1 MKGTLNLVLNKA
13 ITIENFKENL
23 GDYRNNIY
31 QFLGLGCALIGMS
44 VYMSIIDQREV
55 ISRVSTATDNLR
67 QFDKRTQPFGCDK
80 KKRAVCVRVC

>member
-13 ITIENFKENL
+13 ITIENFKQNL
-23 GDYRNNIY
+23 ADYRNNIY

-44 VYMSIIDQREV
+44 VYMSIIDQRRV
-55 ISRVSTATDNLR
+55 ISRVSSATNNPR
-67 QFDKRTQPFGCDK
+67 QFDKRMQPFGRDK